1 MLNKTRVLCAVR
13 SLEKIVVE
21 VLNEEKSLLTGVNEI
36 VHAVYTLEKV
46 VVELLNEE
54 KDIQTG
60 VTGVLCAV

>member
-1 MLNKTRVLCAVR
+1 M
-13 SLEKIVVE
+13 VE

-36 VHAVYTLEKV
+36 VHAVYSLEKL

-60 VTGVLCAV
+60 VTGVLHVCGMMSVVMEISSILCCQH